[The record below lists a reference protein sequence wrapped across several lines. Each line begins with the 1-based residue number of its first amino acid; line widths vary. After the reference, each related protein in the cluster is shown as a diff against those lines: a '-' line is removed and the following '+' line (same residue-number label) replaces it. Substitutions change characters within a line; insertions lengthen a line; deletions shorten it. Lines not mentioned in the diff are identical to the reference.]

1 MLWFMDT
8 LVTFPAAHEE
18 GSDGISVIE
27 SLAPQGDS
35 PPYHV
40 HRSEDEV
47 FHLLEGELVLLVDG
61 ETVHLHAG
69 QTRLAP
75 KGVPHTYRVM
85 SEQARWLVITTHG
98 DFERFVREVSVPRAW
113 LRSGTG
119 RPADAGTAAR
129 ARAAVTAPR
138 HRVDRAAPG
147 GRDRP
152 GCVAAARFTARPAPR
167 RAGRAR
173 ARRGTWRHVALQEG
187 PAGSSAG
194 AESRFA
200 ARRVVQVDDG
210 AQRDRGRR
218 AR

>member
-61 ETVHLHAG
+61 ETVRLHAG

-98 DFERFVREVSVPRAW
+98 DFERFVREVS
-113 LRSGTG
+113 
-119 RPADAGTAAR
+119 RPATVAAL
-129 ARAAVTAPR
+129 P
-138 HRVDRAAPG
+138 APG
-147 GRDRP
+147 DPPTPEQQHALGQLSLRHGIELIGPPLAD
-152 GCVAAARFTARPAPR
+152 GIAQAA
-167 RAGRAR
+167 
-173 ARRGTWRHVALQEG
+173 
-187 PAGSSAG
+187 
-194 AESRFA
+194 
-200 ARRVVQVDDG
+200 
-210 AQRDRGRR
+210 
-218 AR
+218 